1 MVDPAAYHER
11 PRPSGRS
18 RQDAKE
24 FRCGTFGGC
33 VRFCQSVVADQ
44 FRLAGR
50 HFAELK
56 SMVTLTKPEESLS
69 FCVGI
74 DGSLPGK

>member
-1 MVDPAAYHER
+1 
-11 PRPSGRS
+11 
-18 RQDAKE
+18 
-24 FRCGTFGGC
+24 